1 MNDVDSFYEKAF
13 GKESALFIG
22 TLWLGMIAKHMDEV
36 RKSEDEARSLAG
48 NFIQKWLDKLY
59 TLYNNVE
66 FKTDIPYNKKNAVPR
81 KLEILVYDKQSNK
94 YILQEKEIKLSEF
107 FITWFDK
114 IQLMIDLKNKIS
126 PNGENQ
132 KTIINKE
139 RQILLEIGKCQR
151 VFYKEIEKKHLIMPP
166 EKEDMKQAA
175 KNEWLDR
182 AKIKKF
188 GGLNE

>member
-1 MNDVDSFYEKAF
+1 MTDIDTFYEKTL

-36 RKSEDEARSLAG
+36 RKAEDEARSLAG

-66 FKTDIPYNKKNAVPR
+66 FKTEIPYNKKNSLPR
-81 KLEILVYDKQSNK
+81 ELEFLSYNTSLQK
-94 YILQEKEIKLSEF
+94 YQLTKKNIKLSEF
-107 FITWFDK
+107 FIKWFDS

-126 PNGENQ
+126 ETGENQ
-132 KTIINKE
+132 RTIINKE

-151 VFYKEIEKKHLIMPP
+151 SFYQEIEKKHLIMPP
-166 EKEDMKQAA
+166 EKEDMKDVV
-175 KNEWLDR
+175 KKEWLDR
-182 AKIKKF
+182 PQTKTF
-188 GGLNE
+188 GGLND